1 MSNLPTA
8 ACSYYLFKLF
18 SSFSMNPHCGNR
30 HSSTYL
36 PLSPSFLLILQLIL
50 MKLYA
55 YKLCLLQV
63 LADII
68 LSLF

>member
-18 SSFSMNPHCGNR
+18 SSFSMNPNCGNR